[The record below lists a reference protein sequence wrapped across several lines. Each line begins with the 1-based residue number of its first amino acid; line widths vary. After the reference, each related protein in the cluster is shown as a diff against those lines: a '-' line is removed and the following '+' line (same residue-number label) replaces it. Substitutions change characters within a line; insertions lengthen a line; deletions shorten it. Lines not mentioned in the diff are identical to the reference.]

1 LTADADAT
9 NAVKMTANPEKN
21 GECPLRTRPNMN
33 WNKLLPKFSRADRL
47 NHTDKDG
54 IPTPPEW
61 YMRGYLPHFDGGEIP
76 QVITFRLFGS
86 LPKFLLERWAEE
98 LAKWPEQ
105 KKAEAERRRR
115 IEDYLDQGLG
125 AVWLKDKRIGELTQ
139 NALRHFDGSRY
150 RLHAWVVMPNHV
162 HVLLTPQAEIAGILH
177 SWKSFTSK
185 KANKILQR
193 EGHFW
198 QAEAFDRYVRDEK
211 HFKRAWEYI
220 EENPVKAGL
229 CERPEAWPWSS
240 AAARAH
246 RRKMCDE

>member
-1 LTADADAT
+1 
-9 NAVKMTANPEKN
+9 
-21 GECPLRTRPNMN
+21 
-33 WNKLLPKFSRADRL
+33 
-47 NHTDKDG
+47 
-54 IPTPPEW
+54 
-61 YMRGYLPHFDGGEIP
+61 
-76 QVITFRLFGS
+76 
-86 LPKFLLERWAEE
+86 
-98 LAKWPEQ
+98 
-105 KKAEAERRRR
+105 
-115 IEDYLDQGLG
+115 
-125 AVWLKDKRIGELTQ
+125 
-139 NALRHFDGSRY
+139 
-150 RLHAWVVMPNHV
+150 MPNHV
-162 HVLLTPQAEIAGILH
+162 HVLLTPQAEIASILH